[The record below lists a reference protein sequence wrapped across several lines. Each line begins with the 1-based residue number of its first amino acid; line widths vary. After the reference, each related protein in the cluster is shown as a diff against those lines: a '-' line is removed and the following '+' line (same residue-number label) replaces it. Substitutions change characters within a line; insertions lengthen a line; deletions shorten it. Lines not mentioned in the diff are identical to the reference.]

1 MAKKLICPICDYE
14 NREGTP
20 KCLICSTDLKGQ
32 KTVETSLEESS
43 SKQSA
48 TEPNNPIESTTE
60 TVETEKEDENLKEL
74 LEKPSD
80 QTGQT
85 EGDESSG
92 QKQRRKISPI
102 RIIIYVLLAGYW
114 IWFGI
119 TQCGVKETIS

>member
-1 MAKKLICPICDYE
+1 MAKKLICPKCDYE

-60 TVETEKEDENLKEL
+60 TVETEKEDENLIAGKT
-74 LEKPSD
+74 PGY